1 MAVQQL
7 VYSSRPFGFDE
18 AMLNGILTGAR
29 HFNAAHD
36 ITGALI
42 CRHDLFLQ
50 LLEGPQEI
58 IKPLYQRIA
67 VDVRHIEVEKIVERQ
82 ADDRI
87 FPKWAM
93 RSDSAQSWLWTAQEV
108 KDGALK
114 KANTDQILEVFNRMA
129 NEIQN

>member
-29 HFNAAHD
+29 HFNASHD

-50 LLEGPQEI
+50 LLEGPQDTIES
-58 IKPLYQRIA
+58 LYQRIA
-67 VDVRHIEVEKIVERQ
+67 VDVRHIEVEKIINRQ
-82 ADDRI
+82 VPARI

-93 RSDSAQSWLWTAQEV
+93 RSDPAQSWLWTANEL

-114 KANTDQILEVFNRMA
+114 KANTDEILAVFSRMA
-129 NEIQN
+129 SEVPN